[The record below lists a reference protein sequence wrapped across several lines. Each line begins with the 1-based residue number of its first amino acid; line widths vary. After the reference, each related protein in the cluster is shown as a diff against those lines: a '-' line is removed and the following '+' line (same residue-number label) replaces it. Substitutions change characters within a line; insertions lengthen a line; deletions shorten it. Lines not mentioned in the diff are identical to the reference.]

1 MLRLSARLARSEEGA
16 TVVEF
21 ALVAPVFLMMVMGLF
36 DMGYNMYTDQ
46 MLNGAIQQAA
56 RNSALESGAGAVAAL
71 DNNVSQAVGAIAYGA
86 TMTFERKSFS
96 SFTDVVHGEDFSDL
110 NEDGTCD
117 FGEPY
122 EDANSNGT
130 WDAQQGSAGLGGA
143 RDAVVYT
150 VTVNYPRLFPV
161 FAFIPGQSEDFTL
174 KSTTVLR
181 NQPYGQ
187 SQNAVPAMGNCT

>member
-96 SFTDVVHGEDFSDL
+96 SFRTWFTAKIFQTSTKTAL
-110 NEDGTCD
+110 AIL
-117 FGEPY
+117 
-122 EDANSNGT
+122 ANHMKMPTAMAPGMHSKGQPV
-130 WDAQQGSAGLGGA
+130 WAA
-143 RDAVVYT
+143 RAM
-150 VTVNYPRLFPV
+150 RWS
-161 FAFIPGQSEDFTL
+161 IP
-174 KSTTVLR
+174 
-181 NQPYGQ
+181 
-187 SQNAVPAMGNCT
+187 